1 MHTFFTH
8 EFHTKTHMSSRII
21 DYSKWEQL
29 KYSSS
34 EEEEDDEGEKEAEIT
49 KSSAVLENLSLS
61 SSSSPLWNGLVL
73 HHKDVFVSHVIP
85 KLNRT
90 DRWFF
95 SEVNRESRGVLA
107 YAGVNVS
114 KTGLCIH
121 ECSSIS
127 TLELAW
133 NHIPWGEKFED
144 GRVLDQVWFCWQVA
158 TTNKLELLKW
168 AREVKHCEWEEQTIN
183 QAARRENLEMLK
195 YCFSNG
201 CPCDEEASCKVAAAI
216 GHLDCLRFLF
226 DKLKPSRKTEGEAAR
241 QAASGGRI
249 NILKYLV
256 EERKISDGVK
266 NECMYDAAA
275 NGRLVCLKYLV
286 EGAKA
291 PLDNWQDIAC
301 ARYYEHPDCENYLL
315 EKGCPEP
322 TDEEYD
328 WFVEKAE
335 KADARER
342 VAAS

>member
-1 MHTFFTH
+1 MGISGAQ
-8 EFHTKTHMSSRII
+8 KR
-21 DYSKWEQL
+21 K
-29 KYSSS
+29 KKK
-34 EEEEDDEGEKEAEIT
+34 EKEELALEMERLKLGPT
-49 KSSAVLENLSLS
+49 K
-61 SSSSPLWNGLVL
+61 LWTGLVL

-226 DKLKPSRKTEGEAAR
+226 DKLKPSRKTEGEAVY
-241 QAASGGRI
+241 QAACGGHMD
-249 NILKYLV
+249 ILKYFV
-256 EERKISDGVK
+256 EERKISDERKG
-266 NECMYDAAA
+266 ECVENAAWY
-275 NGRLVCLKYLV
+275 GRLDCLKYLG
-286 EGAKA
+286 EEAKV
-291 PLDNWQDIAC
+291 PLDNWQHVAF
-301 ARYYEHPDCENYLL
+301 ARYKERPDCENYLL
-315 EKGCPEP
+315 EKGSPEP
-322 TDEEYD
+322 TDEEYAF
-328 WFVEKAE
+328 FVQDMKEK
-335 KADARER
+335 KQ
-342 VAAS
+342 